1 MGEEEHRGLRG
12 WTRFLFRRTGIAYT
26 LLYAVPAITLIAAQ
40 QHIDSV
46 TAEAITGNIKGH
58 LLNVDLENLLQT
70 QKPDKTLTDFMETV
84 QKKKYYKNRAV
95 IDSRVVHHRLYEVDG
110 NPMVGK
116 PCRPGSMVIN
126 STRFEVRYL
135 YTKEAIQEDSSS
147 KSTISRREPPKL
159 TSFEAFTTH
168 CNKTDG
174 KFCLAYQ
181 IKGENLHIVT
191 GEETEDKNGLN
202 TSEQHSKKYARI
214 FLHRDWDKDE
224 AETLVQLLLPKVNER
239 YDDDPVVIID
249 AVWLLSLRKM
259 DNGKGKVVPE
269 ECELVTVTTLPLPS
283 LIIFGIFLLVTSVLV
298 LYLVIRWLVQRRND
312 RAVLNECGTTKG
324 LLWSYANE
332 VNETEY
338 NRTPDESPKVYI
350 TGSTESDHREQ
361 ELVDVRPA
369 SRNRNQLEIS

>member
-1 MGEEEHRGLRG
+1 M
-12 WTRFLFRRTGIAYT
+12 
-26 LLYAVPAITLIAAQ
+26 
-40 QHIDSV
+40 
-46 TAEAITGNIKGH
+46 
-58 LLNVDLENLLQT
+58 
-70 QKPDKTLTDFMETV
+70 
-84 QKKKYYKNRAV
+84 
-95 IDSRVVHHRLYEVDG
+95 
-110 NPMVGK
+110 
-116 PCRPGSMVIN
+116 
-126 STRFEVRYL
+126 
-135 YTKEAIQEDSSS
+135 
-147 KSTISRREPPKL
+147 L

-214 FLHRDWDKDE
+214 FLHRDWEKDE

-269 ECELVTVTTLPLPS
+269 ECELVTVTTLTLPS

-298 LYLVIRWLVQRRND
+298 LYLFIRWLVQRRND
-312 RAVLNECGTTKG
+312 RTVLNECGTTKG

-338 NRTPDESPKVYI
+338 NRTPDESPKVCI
-350 TGSTESDHREQ
+350 TESYHRGQ
-361 ELVDVRPA
+361 ELVDVRPT
-369 SRNRNQLEIS
+369 SRNRNQLEISYYSQ